1 MKIQLITCP
10 RMGSTYFYNM
20 LRLFYT
26 PYQIFIKWN
35 EVFNLNERK
44 SNHNVDEI
52 INDAVM
58 HTDIVCKNH
67 INYFDNISQQQLDKW
82 NKIKWYNIVLIRRN
96 FLDTSLSLAKSTVTD
111 EWTTYTNQCV
121 TIPLETF
128 QYSMDMIF
136 HNTKNIIHN
145 KYSVPYHAVVYYE
158 DLYFDHTKDFAQLD
172 LSNNYDYK
180 KYKDWY
186 PEVDVNARMRG
197 VNPAP
202 NKLTTIENYQELRDY
217 AQDNYHK
224 YKSKRFRIVDG
235 FLKRVNIDTQYIDIS
250 KF

>member
-1 MKIQLITCP
+1 
-10 RMGSTYFYNM
+10 MGSTYFYNM

-96 FLDTSLSLAKSTVTD
+96 FLDTSLSLAKSTVTN